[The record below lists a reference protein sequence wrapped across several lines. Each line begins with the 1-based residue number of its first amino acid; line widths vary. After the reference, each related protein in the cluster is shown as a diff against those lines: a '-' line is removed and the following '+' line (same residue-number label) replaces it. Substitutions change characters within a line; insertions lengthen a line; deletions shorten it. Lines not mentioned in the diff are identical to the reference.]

1 MAQTITLSNTVGP
14 ANIQTFAGSG
24 TPNNG
29 TYANSRDL
37 LLKTF
42 SGEMIK
48 HFDEKFALKNGVRS
62 ITLNGGISAQ
72 FPAIGRASADT
83 FIPGQEIVGQQIDTA
98 EKVVTIDDT
107 IISSV
112 WINNID
118 QMLTHFEFRGEYSRQ
133 MASAMALTM
142 ERKLFQRAVGVARL
156 GDDYNAAMV
165 PGVDTP
171 YAAASGKGAGL
182 VGMNNAVT
190 KRLGASAGPAEL
202 INAAFEAAAYFDSE
216 DIPYEDRALYVT
228 PSTYYALIN
237 SNDTTVTKLLDRDFS
252 NNGDFAGAQLYQVAG
267 FNLIK
272 TNHMAIN
279 GTLNSNTG
287 PDSRTPL
294 NAPTGGFG
302 DNYAINA
309 TDTLGMFMHSSAI
322 GMIKA
327 QDMVTETE
335 YSVAKQ
341 GTLLASKMLFGSDV
355 LRPSALYEVRKVADG
370 V

>member
-1 MAQTITLSNTVGP
+1 
-14 ANIQTFAGSG
+14 
-24 TPNNG
+24 
-29 TYANSRDL
+29 
-37 LLKTF
+37 
-42 SGEMIK
+42 
-48 HFDEKFALKNGVRS
+48 
-62 ITLNGGISAQ
+62 
-72 FPAIGRASADT
+72 
-83 FIPGQEIVGQQIDTA
+83 
-98 EKVVTIDDT
+98 
-107 IISSV
+107 
-112 WINNID
+112 
-118 QMLTHFEFRGEYSRQ
+118 
-133 MASAMALTM
+133 M

-370 V
+370 A

>member
-1 MAQTITLSNTVGP
+1 MAQTNTYAP
-14 ANIQTFAGSG
+14 AKINTFAGSAG
-24 TPNNG
+24 THN
-29 TYANSRDL
+29 YADNRDL

-42 SGEMIK
+42 SGEMIR

-112 WINNID
+112 WIHNID
-118 QMLTHFEFRGEYSRQ
+118 QMLTHFEFRGEYSKQ

-142 ERKLFQRAVGVARL
+142 ERKLFQRAVGVART
-156 GDDYNAAMV
+156 GAQYNAADV
-165 PGVDTP
+165 PGIDSAH
-171 YAAASGKGAGL
+171 AAATGKGAGL
-182 VGMNNAVT
+182 VGMNDAVT
-190 KRLGASAGPAEL
+190 KHVGASAGAAEL
-202 INAAFEAAAYFDSE
+202 INAAFEAAAYFDME
-216 DIPYEDRALYVT
+216 DIPYEDRSLYVA
-228 PSTYYALIN
+228 PATYYALIN

-252 NNGDFAGAQLYQVAG
+252 TNGDFAGAQLYQVAG

-279 GTLNSNTG
+279 GTANSNFG
-287 PDSRTPL
+287 PDGRTPL

-302 DNYAINA
+302 DNYAIDA
-309 TDTLGMFMHSSAI
+309 TDTLGMFMHSSAV

-355 LRPSALYEVRKVADG
+355 LRPSALYEVRKAADAA
-370 V
+370 